1 MKESIAYT
9 KAFNLAKEIYHYC
22 QQLKEVKKEYDLSRQ
37 LLRSGTSIG
46 ANLAEANGAISKQ
59 DFSAKISIAYKEC
72 LETQF
77 WLKLLKEVNL
87 IEDIPY
93 NSLFE
98 KADEV
103 GRILFAILKT
113 TRIKDQ

>member
-1 MKESIAYT
+1 MKESIAYN
-9 KAFNLAKEIYHYC
+9 KAFDFAKEIYHYC
-22 QQLKEVKKEYDLSRQ
+22 KQLKEEKKEYDLSRQ

-59 DFSAKISIAYKEC
+59 DFSAKVSIAYKEC

-77 WLKLLKEVNL
+77 WLKLLYEIEL
-87 IEDIPY
+87 IDEINY
-93 NSLFE
+93 KSLFD
-98 KADEV
+98 KADEI

-113 TRIKDQ
+113 TRMGKQ

>member
-1 MKESIAYT
+1 MKESIAYNR
-9 KAFNLAKEIYHYC
+9 AFDLAKEIYHYC
-22 QQLKEVKKEYDLSRQ
+22 KQLKEEKKEYDLSRQ

-59 DFSAKISIAYKEC
+59 DFSAKVSIAYKEC

-77 WLKLLKEVNL
+77 WLKLLYEVEL
-87 IEDIPY
+87 IDATNY
-93 NSLFE
+93 KSLFD
-98 KADEV
+98 KADEI

-113 TRIKDQ
+113 TRMGKQ